1 MAPPTVRFRPG
12 RYLAVFAALVVVLY
26 GLVFLTGDGSP
37 TPKLGIDLQG
47 GTQVTLTARTET
59 GAAPTPDQLNLAR
72 QIIEQR
78 VNGLGVSGAEVVQN
92 GNNLVITVPG
102 TAGDQAR
109 SLGQT
114 ARLYFRPVVEGP
126 LAAGPAPAAPGQAQ
140 PGQAQPGQA
149 PAGGETQPGQTQ
161 PGQTGGGGGAPGQ
174 APGQSVRLPVQ
185 APTPPAPPPGGG
197 APAGGGT
204 SQDPRQAAAIAAA
217 KATRQSD
224 DPAVQAAALQ
234 ALNCSVEDPL
244 RGYDDPTRP
253 LVACDRNGQAKY
265 VLGPSILSGT
275 EVADAVAA
283 PNQQGAGYV
292 INVTFK
298 SVGAGAWAQYTSAN
312 VGKAVAFTLDS
323 QVVSAP
329 TIEAAQPGGT
339 SQISGNFNQQS
350 ATDLAN
356 VLKYG
361 SLPLSFDTSDAQ
373 TISATLGLASL
384 EAGLIAGLIG
394 LVLVFVYSLFYYRAL
409 GVLTILSLALSGLVV
424 YAVLVLLGRSI
435 GFTLDLSGVAGFI
448 VAIGI
453 TADSFV
459 IFFERIKDEMRE
471 GRSFRSAVPRGWTR
485 ARRTILSGDAV
496 SFLAAVVLYVL
507 AVGQVRGFAFTL
519 GMSTILDL
527 VVVFLVTHPLL
538 SLASNSQL
546 FASPAWSGLGK
557 VASQTTRPGV
567 GGRGGG
573 AGSAPRPGAR
583 PGQTRRPTAPS
594 GRSQRSGSGR
604 GGTR

>member
-1 MAPPTVRFRPG
+1 MAPPIVRFRPG
-12 RYLAVFAALVVVLY
+12 RYLAVFAAIVVVLY
-26 GLVFLTGDGSP
+26 GLVFLTGDRSP

-47 GTQVTLTARTET
+47 GTQVTLTARTES

-126 LAAGPAPAAPGQAQ
+126 LAATPAP
-140 PGQAQPGQA
+140 
-149 PAGGETQPGQTQ
+149 TQPGQTQ
-161 PGQTGGGGGAPGQ
+161 PGQTQGGASQPGQSGGSGGGTPGRAP
-174 APGQSVRLPVQ
+174 AGQSVRLPVQ
-185 APTPPAPPPGGG
+185 APTPPAPPPGEG

-204 SQDPRQAAAIAAA
+204 SQDPRQAAAIAVA
-217 KATRQSD
+217 KQTRQSD
-224 DPAVQAAALQ
+224 DPALQAQALQ
-234 ALNCSVEDPL
+234 SLNCAVEDPL
-244 RGYDDPTRP
+244 RGYDDPTKP
-253 LVACDRNGQAKY
+253 LVACDRNGAAKY

-298 SVGAGAWAQYTSAN
+298 SAGAGIWAQYTTAN
-312 VGKAVAFTLDS
+312 VGKGVAFALDS

-394 LVLVFVYSLFYYRAL
+394 LALVFVYSLFYYRAL
-409 GVLTILSLALSGLVV
+409 GVLTILSLVLSGLVV

-538 SLASNSQL
+538 SMASNSRL

-573 AGSAPRPGAR
+573 AGGAPRPGAR

-594 GRSQRSGSGR
+594 GRTQRSGSGR
-604 GGTR
+604 GGAR

>member
-1 MAPPTVRFRPG
+1 VAPPTVRFRPG
-12 RYLAVFAALVVVLY
+12 RYLAVFVGIVVVLY

-59 GAAPTPDQLNLAR
+59 GVAPTPDQLNLAR

-114 ARLYFRPVVEGP
+114 ARLYFRPVTEGP
-126 LAAGPAPAAPGQAQ
+126 LAATPTPAQ
-140 PGQAQPGQA
+140 PGQTPGGQSQPGQSPSGGAGGGTPGQA
-149 PAGGETQPGQTQ
+149 PS
-161 PGQTGGGGGAPGQ
+161 
-174 APGQSVRLPVQ
+174 GQSVRLPVQ

-197 APAGGGT
+197 APVGGGT

-217 KATRQSD
+217 KQTRQSD
-224 DPAVQAAALQ
+224 DPAVQALALQ
-234 ALNCSVEDPL
+234 SLNCAAEDPL
-244 RGYDDPTRP
+244 RGYDDPARP
-253 LVACDRNGQAKY
+253 LVACNREGTEKY
-265 VLGPSILSGT
+265 VLAPSILSGT
-275 EVADAVAA
+275 EIASATAT

-292 INVTFK
+292 VNVSFK
-298 SVGAGAWAQYTSAN
+298 PTGAGIWAQYTGAN
-312 VGKAVAFTLDS
+312 VGKQIGVSLDS
-323 QVVSAP
+323 EVVSAP
-329 TIEAAQPGGT
+329 QIIAAQPAGT
-339 SQISGNFNQQS
+339 SEISGNFNQQS

-409 GVLTILSLALSGLVV
+409 GVLTILSLVLSGLVV

-527 VVVFLVTHPLL
+527 LVVFLVTHPLL
-538 SLASNSQL
+538 SLASNSRL

-557 VASQTTRPGV
+557 VASQTTRPGD

-573 AGSAPRPGAR
+573 AGGAPRPGAR

-594 GRSQRSGSGR
+594 GRAQRSGSGR

>member
-1 MAPPTVRFRPG
+1 VAPPIVRFRPG
-12 RYLAVFAALVVVLY
+12 RYLAVFAAIVVVLY
-26 GLVFLTGDGSP
+26 GLVFLTGDRSP

-126 LAAGPAPAAPGQAQ
+126 LAATPAPAQ
-140 PGQAQPGQA
+140 PGQAQPGQTQ
-149 PAGGETQPGQTQ
+149 GGASQPGQS
-161 PGQTGGGGGAPGQ
+161 GGSGGGTPGQ
-174 APGQSVRLPVQ
+174 APAGQSVRLPVQ
-185 APTPPAPPPGGG
+185 APTPPAPPPGEG

-204 SQDPRQAAAIAAA
+204 SQDPRQAAAIAVA
-217 KATRQSD
+217 KQTRQSD
-224 DPAVQAAALQ
+224 DPALQAQALQ
-234 ALNCSVEDPL
+234 SLNCAVEDPL

-253 LVACDRNGQAKY
+253 LVACDRNGAAKY

-298 SVGAGAWAQYTSAN
+298 SAGAGIWAQYTTAN
-312 VGKAVAFTLDS
+312 VGKGVAFALDS

-394 LVLVFVYSLFYYRAL
+394 LALVFVYSLFYYRAL
-409 GVLTILSLALSGLVV
+409 GVLTILSLVLSGLVV

-519 GMSTILDL
+519 GMSTVLDL

-538 SLASNSQL
+538 SMASNSRL

-573 AGSAPRPGAR
+573 AGGAPRPGAR

-594 GRSQRSGSGR
+594 GRTQRSGSGR
-604 GGTR
+604 GGAR

>member
-1 MAPPTVRFRPG
+1 MAPPIVRFRPG
-12 RYLAVFAALVVVLY
+12 RYLAVFVAIVAVLY
-26 GLVFLTGDGSP
+26 GLVFLTGDRSP

-126 LAAGPAPAAPGQAQ
+126 LAATPAPG
-140 PGQAQPGQA
+140 QPGQA
-149 PAGGETQPGQTQ
+149 PGGQSQPG
-161 PGQTGGGGGAPGQ
+161 PSPSGGTGGGTPGQ
-174 APGQSVRLPVQ
+174 APSGQSVRLPVQ

-204 SQDPRQAAAIAAA
+204 SQDPRQAAAIAVA
-217 KATRQSD
+217 KQTRQSD
-224 DPAVQAAALQ
+224 DPALQAQALQ
-234 ALNCSVEDPL
+234 SLNCAVEDPL
-244 RGYDDPTRP
+244 RGYDDPTKP
-253 LVACDRNGQAKY
+253 LVACDRNGAAKY

-298 SVGAGAWAQYTSAN
+298 SAGAGVWAQYTAAN
-312 VGKAVAFTLDS
+312 IGKGVAFALDS

-329 TIEAAQPGGT
+329 TIEAAQPAGT

-394 LVLVFVYSLFYYRAL
+394 LALVFVYSLFYYRAL
-409 GVLTILSLALSGLVV
+409 GVLTILSLVLSGLVV
-424 YAVLVLLGRSI
+424 YAVLVLLGRGI

-527 VVVFLVTHPLL
+527 LVVFLVTHPLL
-538 SLASNSQL
+538 SLASNSRL

-557 VASQTTRPGV
+557 VASQTTRPGA

-573 AGSAPRPGAR
+573 AGGAPRPGAR
-583 PGQTRRPTAPS
+583 PGQSRRPTAPS
-594 GRSQRSGSGR
+594 GRAQRSGSGR

>member
-1 MAPPTVRFRPG
+1 VAPPTVRFRPG
-12 RYLAVFAALVVVLY
+12 RYLAVFVGIVVVLY

-59 GAAPTPDQLNLAR
+59 GVAPTPDQLNLAR

-114 ARLYFRPVVEGP
+114 ARLYFRPVAEGP
-126 LAAGPAPAAPGQAQ
+126 LAATPAPAQ
-140 PGQAQPGQA
+140 PGQTPGGQSQPGQSPSGGAGGGTPGQA
-149 PAGGETQPGQTQ
+149 PS
-161 PGQTGGGGGAPGQ
+161 
-174 APGQSVRLPVQ
+174 GQSVRLPVQ

-197 APAGGGT
+197 APVGGGT
-204 SQDPRQAAAIAAA
+204 SQDPRQAAVIATA
-217 KATRQSD
+217 KQTRQSD
-224 DPAVQAAALQ
+224 DPAVQALALQ
-234 ALNCSVEDPL
+234 SLNCAVEDPL
-244 RGYDDPTRP
+244 RGYDDPARP
-253 LVACDRNGQAKY
+253 LVACNREGTEKY
-265 VLGPSILSGT
+265 VLAPSILSGT
-275 EVADAVAA
+275 EIASATAT

-292 INVTFK
+292 VNVSFK
-298 SVGAGAWAQYTSAN
+298 PTGAGIWAQYTGAN
-312 VGKAVAFTLDS
+312 VGKQIGVALDS
-323 QVVSAP
+323 EVVSAP
-329 TIEAAQPGGT
+329 QIIAAQPAGT
-339 SQISGNFNQQS
+339 SEISGNFNQQS

-384 EAGLIAGLIG
+384 EAGLVAGLIG

-409 GVLTILSLALSGLVV
+409 GVLTILSLVLSGLVV

-459 IFFERIKDEMRE
+459 IFFERIKDEMRD

-527 VVVFLVTHPLL
+527 LVVFLVTHPLL
-538 SLASNSQL
+538 SLASNSRL

-557 VASQTTRPGV
+557 VASQTTRPG
-567 GGRGGG
+567 GGGGG
-573 AGSAPRPGAR
+573 AGGSPRPGAR

-594 GRSQRSGSGR
+594 GRAQRSGSGR